1 MPEFSDV
8 VMNDGKLLEGEKIGE
23 LVKYIINKFA
33 KENLTRNEAI
43 EILDRT
49 KECTGDAAVIREVDQ
64 RFSLQSVLK
73 NCCGL
78 RMQNRFDRIRKK

>member
-1 MPEFSDV
+1 MPEFNDV

-49 KECTGDAAVIREVDQ
+49 KERTGDAAVIREVD
-64 RFSLQSVLK
+64 
-73 NCCGL
+73 
-78 RMQNRFDRIRKK
+78 

>member
-49 KECTGDAAVIREVDQ
+49 KEGTGDAAVIREVD
-64 RFSLQSVLK
+64 
-73 NCCGL
+73 
-78 RMQNRFDRIRKK
+78 

>member
-33 KENLTRNEAI
+33 KENLTRNAAL

-49 KECTGDAAVIREVDQ
+49 KECTGDASVKREVD
-64 RFSLQSVLK
+64 
-73 NCCGL
+73 
-78 RMQNRFDRIRKK
+78 

>member
-49 KECTGDAAVIREVDQ
+49 KKCTGDAAVIREVD
-64 RFSLQSVLK
+64 
-73 NCCGL
+73 
-78 RMQNRFDRIRKK
+78 

>member
-1 MPEFSDV
+1 MFLKILHETTLEGLPEFSDV

-49 KECTGDAAVIREVDQ
+49 KECTGDASVIREVD
-64 RFSLQSVLK
+64 
-73 NCCGL
+73 
-78 RMQNRFDRIRKK
+78 

>member
-1 MPEFSDV
+1 MME
-8 VMNDGKLLEGEKIGE
+8 NYWKEKKIGE

-49 KECTGDAAVIREVDQ
+49 KECTGDAAVIREVD
-64 RFSLQSVLK
+64 
-73 NCCGL
+73 
-78 RMQNRFDRIRKK
+78 

>member
-1 MPEFSDV
+1 MLEFSDV

-49 KECTGDAAVIREVDQ
+49 KECTGDASVIREVD
-64 RFSLQSVLK
+64 
-73 NCCGL
+73 
-78 RMQNRFDRIRKK
+78 

>member
-49 KECTGDAAVIREVDQ
+49 KECTGGI
-64 RFSLQSVLK
+64 
-73 NCCGL
+73 
-78 RMQNRFDRIRKK
+78 

>member
-49 KECTGDAAVIREVDQ
+49 KEYTGDAAVIREAD
-64 RFSLQSVLK
+64 
-73 NCCGL
+73 
-78 RMQNRFDRIRKK
+78 

>member
-49 KECTGDAAVIREVDQ
+49 KECAGDAAVIREVD
-64 RFSLQSVLK
+64 
-73 NCCGL
+73 
-78 RMQNRFDRIRKK
+78 

>member
-1 MPEFSDV
+1 MKSIGEEIENSKR
-8 VMNDGKLLEGEKIGE
+8 GEKSCLLEGEKIGE

-49 KECTGDAAVIREVDQ
+49 KECTGDAAVIREVD
-64 RFSLQSVLK
+64 
-73 NCCGL
+73 
-78 RMQNRFDRIRKK
+78 

>member
-49 KECTGDAAVIREVDQ
+49 KECTGDAAVIREQLVRLSERSTQ
-64 RFSLQSVLK
+64 GF
-73 NCCGL
+73 
-78 RMQNRFDRIRKK
+78 I